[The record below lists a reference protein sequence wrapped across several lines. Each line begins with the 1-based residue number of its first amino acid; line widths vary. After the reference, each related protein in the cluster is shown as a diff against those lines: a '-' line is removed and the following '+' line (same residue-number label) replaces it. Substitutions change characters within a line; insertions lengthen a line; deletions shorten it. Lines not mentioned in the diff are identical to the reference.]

1 MTGRIVEVAE
11 DGRYLSISRGFMVV
25 HDGERELGRVPLDD
39 IGALIA
45 NGHGLSY
52 SNNLLLALAERN
64 VPFVLCGPN
73 HAPAALIWPVES
85 HHRQSARMQAQID
98 VSRPKAK
105 RLWRDIVRVKIR
117 QQGAVLD
124 AVGMPSEGF
133 DLLARRVRSGD
144 PDNVEAQAARR
155 YWPLLLGPEFRRD
168 RSQSGANAM
177 LNYGYTV
184 LRSAVARA
192 VMGVGLHPSFGLHHH
207 NRANAMCL
215 VDDLMEPFRP
225 LVDLFVVRLVAAGH
239 REVGRDTKAFLASVV
254 VLDMRSNEGTTPLS
268 TCLVRLAGSLVR
280 VYEGDR
286 DRLEFPLEPLPLE
299 MPPVPAPPG

>member
-1 MTGRIVEVAE
+1 MTGRIVEIAE
-11 DGRYLSISRGFMVV
+11 DGRYLAISRGFMVV
-25 HDGERELGRVPLDD
+25 RDGERELGRVPLDD

-73 HAPAALIWPVES
+73 HSPAALIWPVES
-85 HHRQSARMQAQID
+85 HHLQNARMQAQIS
-98 VSRPKAK
+98 VSRPRVK
-105 RLWRDIVRVKIR
+105 RLWRDIVRAKIR
-117 QQGAVLD
+117 QQGAVLG
-124 AVGMPSEGF
+124 AVGAPAEGF

-192 VMGVGLHPSFGLHHH
+192 VMEKSGAIYP
-207 NRANAMCL
+207 
-215 VDDLMEPFRP
+215 
-225 LVDLFVVRLVAAGH
+225 
-239 REVGRDTKAFLASVV
+239 FLALGSRFFC
-254 VLDMRSNEGTTPLS
+254 RSKQEKGPDIRALI
-268 TCLVRLAGSLVR
+268 
-280 VYEGDR
+280 
-286 DRLEFPLEPLPLE
+286 
-299 MPPVPAPPG
+299 